1 MVNSVLPA
9 DDMSTPNAKE
19 GLQAVG
25 VNSILPKEHNG
36 QFVNLP
42 IVKYFTEVD
51 NVSKTSTEWL
61 CTCLQHGLKRSHPL
75 GVCTEEC
82 CCAAPAVNYL
92 PTVSVV
98 ISFYYF
104 IVPCGK
110 VQLPN
115 YLGKAQ

>member
-1 MVNSVLPA
+1 MSVLWMEFSVTSRRTDRNSFHCHPLSSSYAKDMDLPLSVGCDKVNSFSSA

-51 NVSKTSTEWL
+51 NVSETFL
-61 CTCLQHGLKRSHPL
+61 
-75 GVCTEEC
+75 
-82 CCAAPAVNYL
+82 
-92 PTVSVV
+92 
-98 ISFYYF
+98 
-104 IVPCGK
+104 
-110 VQLPN
+110 
-115 YLGKAQ
+115 

>member
-1 MVNSVLPA
+1 MLTRWALWQVDCDMVNSLLPA

-51 NVSKTSTEWL
+51 NVSKTTTEWL
-61 CTCLQHGLKRSHPL
+61 CTYSMGERGPVLLEHAPRSVAALPPL
-75 GVCTEEC
+75 LIIC
-82 CCAAPAVNYL
+82 
-92 PTVSVV
+92 
-98 ISFYYF
+98 
-104 IVPCGK
+104 
-110 VQLPN
+110 QLS
-115 YLGKAQ
+115 L